1 MVADSFDG
9 LDGSFASRLR
19 QMINESGGRFWIFS
33 GYRSIEDQTELWNNA
48 LAKYGSEDAAR
59 QWVAPP
65 GKSNHNHGWA
75 ADLAWAND
83 DAREWAHAN
92 AAKYGLTFPMDW
104 EPWHIEPLNSEA
116 FGDRDAYT
124 TPPTGYVNPQ
134 DALAEKEDPY
144 DQVTH
149 FRHLIGMMA
158 QPVDTGIMATPAAVG
173 STQSIKGPTEPEA
186 LATQVATSVGRQ

>member
-104 EPWHIEPLNSEA
+104 EPWHIEPMEA
-116 FGDRDAYT
+116 RGAAAPQAYT
-124 TPPTGYVNPQ
+124 IPPTGQVPVADPQ
-134 DALAEKEDPY
+134 RRTDPAYHLQNIAGMLARGDALSPASQSGDPTLSAV
-144 DQVTH
+144 QTLVKAAAP
-149 FRHLIGMMA
+149 GQPQPA
-158 QPVDTGIMATPAAVG
+158 QPA
-173 STQSIKGPTEPEA
+173 QE
-186 LATQVATSVGRQ
+186 VA